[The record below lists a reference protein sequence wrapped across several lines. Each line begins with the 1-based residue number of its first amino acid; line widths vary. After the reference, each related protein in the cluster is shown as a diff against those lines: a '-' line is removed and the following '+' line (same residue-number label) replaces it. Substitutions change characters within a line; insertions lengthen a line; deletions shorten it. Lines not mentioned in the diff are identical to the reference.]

1 MTFEI
6 DATVLK
12 VIKKENERLKH
23 GFKMLKVKNPK
34 DNRKKKK
41 NPIIQRA
48 ERHIPLVKWIT
59 NFLMNSF
66 WMDPPTLD
74 QKMVLV

>member
-34 DNRKKKK
+34 R
-41 NPIIQRA
+41 Q
-48 ERHIPLVKWIT
+48 
-59 NFLMNSF
+59 
-66 WMDPPTLD
+66 
-74 QKMVLV
+74 